1 FWLAVILAV
10 QAGTLALGA
19 LFIESHLRTI
29 FGTTGFQAPDLLKL
43 VIEIIVFVLQISL
56 KGLALLCVLLL
67 PTWVG
72 GLILM
77 SRRTTESQYVDV
89 TATGITLTSPV
100 ERLFLNADTIERVRY
115 SKWRQQLTIWS
126 GPRRIRIRRVVEA
139 AKKPEKVPLIAWLRQ
154 PAPKR
159 ADIQTGMQGL
169 YQAIEDMMT
178 AVKT

>member
-1 FWLAVILAV
+1 
-10 QAGTLALGA
+10 
-19 LFIESHLRTI
+19 
-29 FGTTGFQAPDLLKL
+29 
-43 VIEIIVFVLQISL
+43 
-56 KGLALLCVLLL
+56 
-67 PTWVG
+67 
-72 GLILM
+72 M

-154 PAPKR
+154 PAPER
-159 ADIQTGMQGL
+159 ADIQAGMQGL